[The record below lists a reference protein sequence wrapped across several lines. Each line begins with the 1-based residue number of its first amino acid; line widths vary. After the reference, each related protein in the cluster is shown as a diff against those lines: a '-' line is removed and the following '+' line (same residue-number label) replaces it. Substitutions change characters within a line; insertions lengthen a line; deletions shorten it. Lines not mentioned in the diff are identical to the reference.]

1 MGSDH
6 TSTSA
11 RLESLSAQLREQ
23 QALVRRL
30 LLQLHEPIAIIGV
43 GLRLPGE
50 NNTLHGFAEFLDA
63 GRSGTCP
70 IPEDR
75 WDVAAFSPADGQEK
89 GRVRS
94 SAGGFLRGID
104 QFDPAF
110 FNISPKEARCIDP
123 QQRLAL
129 ETSWEALENANI
141 DPTRLR
147 HGNGGVYFSASAND
161 YTMEIGALADDDLD
175 GYLAAGL
182 IHAAVSGR
190 LSYFLGLRGPSITID
205 TACSASLVALH
216 LAAGGLRR
224 GECDIAL
231 CGGVNAIHHP
241 RSTAVLCDMNALAAD
256 GRCKTF
262 DESADGY
269 GRAEGCGVLV
279 LKRLSD
285 AKRAGDTVLAL
296 VRGSAVRQDGESA
309 GLTAPNGIAQ
319 EALLR
324 AALADSSLEPTD
336 IQYVEAHGTGT
347 PLGDPIEM
355 AAISEV
361 FAGSH
366 TKDHPLLVG
375 SVKTNLGHLEAAAG
389 VVGVIKAV
397 LQLRRGTVF
406 AHVNLEN
413 PSSRIPW
420 DRYPVVVPTRSR
432 PWTAPVRRVMVNS
445 FGFAGT
451 IASAVLEQA
460 PPVTVPAVSAVLA
473 VPAPDRGNVFTVSAK
488 TPGALAGQ
496 IRRYRGALAERPD
509 IDIGDLCYTANVGRA
524 HFRHRVAGVVGS
536 AGELDALLGQ
546 ALAGVQRGEIPS
558 CDTRK
563 VAFLFTGQGAQYP
576 GMAAGLYSR
585 YPAFA
590 RALDECDE
598 LLTPLVGRSVKAM
611 VLRRTDGHDGAL
623 DQAALDQTALDQT
636 ALDQTVLDQTVLD
649 QTVLDQ
655 TQWTQPAL
663 FAVEYS
669 LARLWQ
675 SWGVTP
681 SAVTG
686 HSIGEVVAATVAGL
700 FTLADAAR
708 LVAARGRLMGSV
720 RAAGRMV
727 SVAAAVEDVEPLVAG
742 YQDLAIAAVNAPRQ
756 CVLSGGAGSVAEVV
770 AALGEQGFDT
780 RPLATSHAFHSPLM
794 AEITDELRAR
804 LHGIRFHETRCIL
817 ISTVTGRAAKRHEIA
832 DLEYWVRQVVEPVRF
847 QDAMRALH
855 RRGRHVFVEIGPSAT
870 LTALAK
876 RCVPPA
882 DHVWLTSLRQ
892 HTEGDRV
899 IVEALARGY
908 VAGLRVS
915 WPDFHQGRAARRVE
929 LPAYAFDRKRY
940 WLPVELPGRAAA
952 RPANGLRPGNGEVR
966 AGDLREPSGGTA
978 AAGTGTAPAG
988 SVPGGVPGTVPAGE
1002 DGAEGRITV
1011 AELIRNRLAAAL
1023 GYAEP
1028 SDLDPDTDFGE
1039 LGVDSLV
1046 AVELRKRLTAA
1057 LRVECPASAVF
1068 EHSSVN
1074 RLARFLDGQL
1084 GAELQKIG

>member
-1 MGSDH
+1 MGSDC

-11 RLESLSAQLREQ
+11 ELESVRTQLLEQ
-23 QALVRRL
+23 KGLVRRL
-30 LLQLHEPIAIIGV
+30 LLEKYEPIAIIGV
-43 GLRLPGE
+43 GLRFPGD
-50 NNTLHGFAEFLDA
+50 NNTIRGFTEFLDA

-75 WDVAAFSPADGQEK
+75 WDVAAFSPADDQEK
-89 GRVRS
+89 GKVRS
-94 SAGGFLRGID
+94 SGGGFLHGID

-110 FNISPKEARCIDP
+110 FNISPKEARCLDP

-141 DPTRLR
+141 DPTGLR
-147 HGNGGVYFSASAND
+147 HGTGGVYFAASAND
-161 YTMEIGALADDDLD
+161 YTMEIGALAGDDLD

-241 RSTAVLCDMNALAAD
+241 LSTAVLSDMNALAAD

-285 AKRAGDTVLAL
+285 AKRDGDTVLAL

-324 AALADSSLEPTD
+324 AALADSMLEPRE

-355 AAISEV
+355 AAINEV

-366 TKDHPLLVG
+366 SKDHPLLVG

-389 VVGVIKAV
+389 VAGVVKTV
-397 LQLRRGTVF
+397 LQLRRATVF
-406 AHVNLEN
+406 PHLNMDN

-432 PWTAPVRRVMVNS
+432 PWVAPVRRAMVSS

-451 IASAVLEQA
+451 IASTVLEQA
-460 PPVTVPAVSAVLA
+460 PLATVRSEPVPSESARSAPAESTG
-473 VPAPDRGNVFTVSAK
+473 PRPDRSNVFTLSVK

-496 IRRYRGALAERPD
+496 IRRYRSALAEQPGGEVAD
-509 IDIGDLCYTANVGRA
+509 MCYTANVGRA

-536 AGELDALLGQ
+536 TDELDALLGR
-546 ALAGVQRGEIPS
+546 ALASVERGEIPS
-558 CDTRK
+558 YDSRK
-563 VAFLFTGQGAQYP
+563 IAFLFTGQGAQYS
-576 GMAAGLYSR
+576 GMAAGLYPR
-585 YPAFA
+585 YPTFT

-598 LLTPLVGRSVKAM
+598 LLTPLIGRSVKAM
-611 VLRRTDGHDGAL
+611 VLGRD
-623 DQAALDQTALDQT
+623 DQLGPTG
-636 ALDQTVLDQTVLD
+636 
-649 QTVLDQ
+649 LDQ
-655 TQWTQPAL
+655 TQWTQAAL

-669 LARLWQ
+669 LARLWL
-675 SWGVTP
+675 SWGITP
-681 SAVTG
+681 SAVAG

-700 FTLADAAR
+700 FTVADAAR

-720 RAAGRMV
+720 RATGRMV
-727 SVAAAVEDVEPLVAG
+727 SVAAAVDDVVPLLAG
-742 YQDLAIAAVNAPRQ
+742 HQDLAIAAVNAPRQ
-756 CVLSGGAGSVAEVV
+756 CVVSGGANSVAEVV
-770 AALGEQGFDT
+770 AALTDQGFDT
-780 RPLATSHAFHSPLM
+780 RPLATSNAFHSPLM
-794 AEITDELRAR
+794 AEITDELRER
-804 LHGIRFHETRCIL
+804 LRGITFRETQCIVV
-817 ISTVTGRAAKRHEIA
+817 SAVTGRVAKRHEIA
-832 DLEYWVRQVVEPVRF
+832 DVEYWVRQVVEPVRF
-847 QDAMRALH
+847 QDAMQALH
-855 RRGRHVFVEIGPSAT
+855 RRGRHVFVEIGPGST
-870 LTALAK
+870 LTGLAK
-876 RCVPPA
+876 RCVPAA
-882 DHVWLTSLRQ
+882 DHVWLTSLRKG
-892 HTEGDRV
+892 TEDDRT
-899 IVEALARGY
+899 IVEALAKGY

-915 WPDFHQGRAARRVE
+915 WPDFHQGRTASKVE
-929 LPAYAFDRKRY
+929 LPAYAFDHKRY
-940 WLPVELPGRAAA
+940 WLPVGLPGAVTAQPVDGIRPGSAAP
-952 RPANGLRPGNGEVR
+952 PANGLR
-966 AGDLREPSGGTA
+966 EPPAGTA
-978 AAGTGTAPAG
+978 QPGTAQ
-988 SVPGGVPGTVPAGE
+988 PGTALPE
-1002 DGAEGRITV
+1002 QDGAERHTTV
-1011 AELIRNRLAAAL
+1011 AELIRDRLAAAL
-1023 GYAEP
+1023 GYADP
-1028 SDLDPDTDFGE
+1028 TDLDPHTDFGE

-1046 AVELRKRLTAA
+1046 AVELRKTLSAA

-1068 EHSSVN
+1068 EHSSVH